1 MFVQTTLIGA
11 SEDPLERLLVKR
23 NGSYLY
29 TRAYRKLVLVAEAVY
44 AALGAALAVL
54 AANALDSWLA
64 GALLLAGLFIV
75 VALIWVGYKA
85 ILWVFKRESRQSIDI
100 SEEGILEL
108 LDGRERS
115 FIPWGGVTQIE
126 LDATVLAGG
135 TLRVKGNFSEIAIS
149 NMDLVINEEMS
160 LREMNAA
167 IGQAGPMRE
176 LLAELKSRAPQAALK
191 MNKLAKR
198 RYKGVW
204 SLES

>member
-29 TRAYRKLVLVAEAVY
+29 TRAYRNLVLVAEAVY
-44 AALGAALAVL
+44 VALGAALAVL

-149 NMDLVINEEMS
+149 NMDLVIKEEMS

>member
-1 MFVQTTLIGA
+1 
-11 SEDPLERLLVKR
+11 LERLSVKR

-29 TRAYRKLVLVAEAVY
+29 ARAYAKLVLVAEAAY
-44 AALGAALAVL
+44 AALGAGLAII

-64 GALLLAGLFIV
+64 GALLMAGLLII
-75 VALIWVGYKA
+75 VALIWIAYRA
-85 ILWVFKRESRQSIDI
+85 ILWVFRRESRQSIDI
-100 SEEGILEL
+100 TDEGIFEL

-115 FIPWGGVTQIE
+115 FIPWGRVAEVE

-135 TLRVKGNFSEIAIS
+135 TLRVRGNFSEIAIS
-149 NMDLVINEEMS
+149 NMDLVIKEPMT

-167 IGQAGPMRE
+167 MGQLGPMRQ
-176 LLAELKSRAPQAALK
+176 LLAELKARAPQATLK
-191 MNKLAKR
+191 MNKLARR